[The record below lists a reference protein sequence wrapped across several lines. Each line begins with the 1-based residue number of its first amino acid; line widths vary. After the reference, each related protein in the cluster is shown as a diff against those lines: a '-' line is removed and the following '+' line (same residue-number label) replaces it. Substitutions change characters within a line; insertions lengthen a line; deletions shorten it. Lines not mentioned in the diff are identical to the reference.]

1 MRRIS
6 PEELQRRTE
15 WKRSCGVCGTV
26 FGWSKNGDNAK
37 FCSRVCAGKNNGLI
51 RTNRGKL
58 NSYVCALCKKLFSV
72 YYKNRKFCSFECS
85 AKGKDMPYGYACKV
99 DANHKEIVDAM
110 KELGASIIDTSR
122 LGKGMPD
129 VIVGFRGQ
137 TILMEIKNPK
147 TQYGRKGLNENQRKW
162 AEGWSGG
169 PLSIVD
175 GVDAALRA
183 LGVLRD

>member
-1 MRRIS
+1 MRKIS
-6 PEELQRRTE
+6 PEESQRRAE

-26 FGWSKNGDNAK
+26 FGWSKNGDRAK
-37 FCSRVCAGKNNGLI
+37 FCSRVCAGKNNGSI
-51 RTNRGKL
+51 GTNRGKL
-58 NSYVCALCKKLFSV
+58 NKYVCARCQKPFDS
-72 YYKNRKFCSFECS
+72 YHKNRKFCSFECS
-85 AKGKDMPYGYACKV
+85 AKGKDMPHGYACKV

-110 KELGASIIDTSR
+110 KAVGASIIDTSR

-147 TQYGRKGLNENQRKW
+147 TQYGRKGLNANQRKW
-162 AEGWSGG
+162 AEEWSGG

-175 GVDAALRA
+175 SVDAALRM
-183 LGVLRD
+183 LGVLK